1 MYLRLQVF
9 SDGLMR
15 TYELCNDSGATIVAE
30 NRSRDKH
37 FTVRL
42 ECSGSSNVTP
52 SRGIGDSVDCLPPMH
67 RQVQTSV
74 GNLNVPCLYHQIGL
88 GAITSL
94 HGLCLIRY

>member
-1 MYLRLQVF
+1 
-9 SDGLMR
+9 MR

-37 FTVRL
+37 FTVKL

-67 RQVQTSV
+67 RQVR
-74 GNLNVPCLYHQIGL
+74 VPCTPL
-88 GAITSL
+88 GPVLQFA
-94 HGLCLIRY
+94 CLPSAMPKVTVVVRFGRF